1 MQRESCGNGRALL
14 RGQRQAT
21 WRFLDTGYADPFFNM
36 AVDEAIAI
44 MGRQG
49 WPPTVRVYG
58 WRPAAISIGYSQRI
72 QEALDLKRCARLG
85 IPLVRRIT
93 GGRAVLHNEEV
104 TYSVIATR
112 EHLGSGNSV
121 LEVYKQIGQALVSSL
136 KCLGV
141 RACLQRMTPR
151 DGRRRAAQ
159 GQTPCFTSS
168 GRYEVMAA
176 GRKVAGSAQRW
187 IGGVVLQHG
196 SLLMGDGHL
205 QIAQLLPRGEAGEE
219 ENTARQLRD
228 RTISLGAVL
237 SRRVSYAE
245 VAGALFCG
253 FQGILQFPLVPG
265 QLRPEEEILARRLVQ
280 KRYGRREWTLRR

>member
-1 MQRESCGNGRALL
+1 L

-121 LEVYKQIGQALVSSL
+121 LEVYWPSPGLIPEVPGCPGLS
-136 KCLGV
+136 
-141 RACLQRMTPR
+141 
-151 DGRRRAAQ
+151 AAHD
-159 GQTPCFTSS
+159 TSRWPQES
-168 GRYEVMAA
+168 G
-176 GRKVAGSAQRW
+176 
-187 IGGVVLQHG
+187 
-196 SLLMGDGHL
+196 
-205 QIAQLLPRGEAGEE
+205 
-219 ENTARQLRD
+219 
-228 RTISLGAVL
+228 
-237 SRRVSYAE
+237 SRSN
-245 VAGALFCG
+245 ALFH
-253 FQGILQFPLVPG
+253 
-265 QLRPEEEILARRLVQ
+265 QLGPI
-280 KRYGRREWTLRR
+280 

>member
-1 MQRESCGNGRALL
+1 
-14 RGQRQAT
+14 
-21 WRFLDTGYADPFFNM
+21 
-36 AVDEAIAI
+36 
-44 MGRQG
+44 
-49 WPPTVRVYG
+49 
-58 WRPAAISIGYSQRI
+58 
-72 QEALDLKRCARLG
+72 
-85 IPLVRRIT
+85 
-93 GGRAVLHNEEV
+93 
-104 TYSVIATR
+104 
-112 EHLGSGNSV
+112 
-121 LEVYKQIGQALVSSL
+121 
-136 KCLGV
+136 
-141 RACLQRMTPR
+141 
-151 DGRRRAAQ
+151 
-159 GQTPCFTSS
+159 
-168 GRYEVMAA
+168 MAA